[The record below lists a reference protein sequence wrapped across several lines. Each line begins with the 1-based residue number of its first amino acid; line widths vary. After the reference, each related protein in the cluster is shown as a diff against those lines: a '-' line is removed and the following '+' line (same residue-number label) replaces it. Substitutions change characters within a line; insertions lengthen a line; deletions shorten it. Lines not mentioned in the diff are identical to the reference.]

1 MAVILVRETVCTLRY
16 PPETRV
22 DATRVAVALPPFMY
36 QTLDVL
42 VVLFPSGQ
50 FCSGLSD
57 SQLAMV
63 DVNDPTKQKIFKFEI
78 TKKLL
83 NPGKEEDFPDG
94 VFKGD
99 LKGKQSKP
107 L

>member
-1 MAVILVRETVCTLRY
+1 
-16 PPETRV
+16 
-22 DATRVAVALPPFMY
+22 MY
-36 QTLDVL
+36 L

-83 NPGKEEDFPDG
+83 NPGKKEDFPDG

-99 LKGKQSKP
+99 FKGKQSKP